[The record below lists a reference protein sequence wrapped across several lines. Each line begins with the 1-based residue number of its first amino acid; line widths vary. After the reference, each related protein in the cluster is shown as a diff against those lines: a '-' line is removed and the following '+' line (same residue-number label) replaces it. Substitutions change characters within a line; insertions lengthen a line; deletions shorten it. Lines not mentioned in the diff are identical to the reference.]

1 MRTVSQPLFS
11 LVAFPLFVSID
22 ARKPELADILD
33 FFLAPLLVLGGGSL
47 DGPGTVSEGRGL
59 FWRVGLPRDLER
71 DPERDL
77 EPDLDLDPGFL
88 LPDLDAKLNICEYV
102 RLFRTLLANL
112 SKSAVVISG
121 ISAYPTRQAV
131 IWVTFPQ
138 LTPKFS

>member
-1 MRTVSQPLFS
+1 MGHWTGRV
-11 LVAFPLFVSID
+11 
-22 ARKPELADILD
+22 R
-33 FFLAPLLVLGGGSL
+33 FLKG
-47 DGPGTVSEGRGL
+47 EGE
-59 FWRVGLPRDLER
+59 PARDLER

>member
-11 LVAFPLFVSID
+11 LVTFPLFVSID
-22 ARKPELADILD
+22 ARKPELADFFD
-33 FFLAPLLVLGGGSL
+33 FFALLVLGGGSL
-47 DGPGTVSEGRGL
+47 EGPGSVSEGRGL
-59 FWRVGLPRDLER
+59 FWRLPQPDPERDLER

-121 ISAYPTRQAV
+121 ISA
-131 IWVTFPQ
+131 
-138 LTPKFS
+138 